1 MFVINYNG
9 EIIEIK
15 EEELINDK
23 IYYSTLWKQLY
34 NINLNSNEIKEN
46 KKIIRNFITDI
57 VLK

>member
-15 EEELINDK
+15 EELINDK

-34 NINLNSNEIKEN
+34 NINLSNNEIKEN
-46 KKIIRNFITDI
+46 KKIIHNFITNI